1 MNTLSEKLLTWY
13 NLNKRD
19 LPWRH
24 TSDPYAILVS
34 EIMLQQTRVDT
45 VISYYHRFLERF
57 PTAASLA
64 QAEEDEV
71 LNLWKGLGY
80 YSRARNLH
88 KAAKEICTNYQGIF
102 PADFE
107 RVRKLPGV
115 GDYTAGAIMS
125 IAFNQPFPA
134 VDGNVLR
141 VIARIF
147 GIEGDIT
154 LPESKKEISGIVT
167 ELIPADHA
175 GDFTQT
181 LMELGA
187 TVCTPNTPLCE
198 KCPVSPNCTAYL
210 DQKTELLP
218 VKQKKEKPHAQSFY
232 ALILVHDQHLL
243 MTRNH
248 PGTLLKNLWGVPLIE
263 KTEMT
268 ELPCDDLQKQI
279 LNQTGVTAQ
288 AAFQSMGKIKHVFTH
303 RIWEMEILVCPH
315 CSEHVPNTE
324 FHWISFEALRD
335 LPIPTAFM
343 KLLKATG
350 LA

>member
-1 MNTLSEKLLTWY
+1 MQSLSDKLLIWY
-13 NLNKRD
+13 NRNKRD

-64 QAEEDEV
+64 QADEDEV

-88 KAAKEICTNYQGIF
+88 KAAKAIFHEHQGKF
-102 PADFE
+102 PTVFE
-107 RVRKLPGV
+107 QVRRLPGV
-115 GDYTAGAIMS
+115 GDYTAGAVMS
-125 IAFNQPFPA
+125 IAFNLPFPA

-141 VIARIF
+141 VIARIN
-147 GIEGDIT
+147 GIGSEIA
-154 LPESKKEISGIVT
+154 LPETKKEISGIVT
-167 ELIPADHA
+167 EMIPAEHA

-187 TVCTPNTPLCE
+187 TVCIPTAPLCE
-198 KCPVSPNCTAYL
+198 KCPVSSDCRAYME
-210 DQKTELLP
+210 QKTGMLP
-218 VKQKKEKPHAQSFY
+218 VKQKKLKPQTQNFY
-232 ALILVHDQHLL
+232 ALLLLDEDKLL

-263 KTEMT
+263 RENIN
-268 ELPCDDLQKQI
+268 ELPGEELQKQI
-279 LNQTGVTAQ
+279 LNHTGIAT
-288 AAFQSMGKIKHVFTH
+288 QSLQSAGKVKHVFTH
-303 RIWEMEILVCPH
+303 RIWEMEILICPQCLIH
-315 CSEHVPNTE
+315 ALKPDLQ
-324 FHWISFEALRD
+324 WIPLEAIGN
-335 LPIPTAFM
+335 LPIPTAFA
-343 KLLKATG
+343 KLLSAAG
-350 LA
+350 LG

>member
-1 MNTLSEKLLTWY
+1 MNTLSEKLLIWY

-45 VISYYHRFLERF
+45 VISYYNRFLERF

-88 KAAKEICTNYQGIF
+88 KAAEAIVHQHQGSF
-102 PADFE
+102 PSVLE
-107 RVRKLPGV
+107 HVRKLPGV
-115 GDYTAGAIMS
+115 GEYTAGAIMS
-125 IAFNQPFPA
+125 IAFHQPFPA

-147 GIEGDIT
+147 GIEDDIALAET
-154 LPESKKEISGIVT
+154 KKTITGIVRGM
-167 ELIPADHA
+167 IPSEHT

-187 TVCTPNTPLCE
+187 TVCIPSAPLCE
-198 KCPVSPNCTAYL
+198 NCPVSGDCRAFTER
-210 DQKTELLP
+210 KTDMLP
-218 VKQKKEKPHAQSFY
+218 VKQKKLKPLTQNFHA
-232 ALILVHDQHLL
+232 LLLLDGDKLL
-243 MTRNH
+243 MTRKH

-263 KTEMT
+263 KEDNNA
-268 ELPCDDLQKQI
+268 LPREELQKKI
-279 LNQTGVTAQ
+279 LNHTGIAAQ
-288 AAFQSMGKIKHVFTH
+288 SFQPMGKARHVFTH
-303 RIWEMEILVCPH
+303 RVWEMEILVCPQ
-315 CSEHVPNTE
+315 CSVHALKPDFQWVPLAVIGN
-324 FHWISFEALRD
+324 
-335 LPIPTAFM
+335 LPIPTAFA
-343 KLLKATG
+343 KLLKAAG
-350 LA
+350 LE